1 MIKEIIDVGLT
12 LLAAA
17 SIKENCTEAKTKKE
31 REEQRE
37 RRKAISNLRNA
48 SYILRR
54 FVR

>member
-1 MIKEIIDVGLT
+1 MVKELIDVGLT
-12 LLAAA
+12 LLSVA

-31 REEQRE
+31 RDEQRE
-37 RRKAISNLRNA
+37 RRKTISNLRNA